1 MEKIYYCSVSGEP
14 LPGSRVEALRMLGIP
29 ENKWTA
35 VQHSKVRRNK
45 GIYFG
50 EQGSG
55 KLIIATKIYSDNIS
69 NLDEA
74 LVEQEKAEPNE
85 KKRIQRSYQQNS

>member
-14 LPGSRVEALRMLGIP
+14 LPGSRVEALQMLGIP
-29 ENKWTA
+29 ENVWTA

-55 KLIIATKIYSDNIS
+55 KLIIAKQIYSDSMTNI
-69 NLDEA
+69 DDA
-74 LVEQEKAEPNE
+74 LIEQEKQD
-85 KKRIQRSYQQNS
+85 KTRF

>member
-1 MEKIYYCSVSGEP
+1 MNKIYYCSISGEP
-14 LPGSRVEALRMLGIP
+14 LPISRIEALQMLGVP
-29 ENKWTA
+29 ENMWTLTK
-35 VQHSKVRRNK
+35 HSKVKRNK

-55 KLIIATKIYSDNIS
+55 KLIIANKVYSDNMT

-74 LVEQEKAEPNE
+74 LLEEEKRV
-85 KKRIQRSYQQNS
+85 K

>member
-14 LPGSRVEALRMLGIP
+14 LPGSRVDALRMLGIP
-29 ENKWTA
+29 ENLWTS
-35 VQHSKVRRNK
+35 VQHSKIKRNK

-55 KLIIATKIYSDNIS
+55 KLIIANKVYSDSMTNI
-69 NLDEA
+69 DDA
-74 LVEQEKAEPNE
+74 LLEQEKRDKTLA
-85 KKRIQRSYQQNS
+85 S

>member
-1 MEKIYYCSVSGEP
+1 MDKIYYCSVSGEP
-14 LPGSRVEALRMLGIP
+14 LEGSRVEALKMLGVP
-29 ENKWTA
+29 ENLWTA

-55 KLIIATKIYSDNIS
+55 KLIIASKIYSDSMS
-69 NLDEA
+69 NVNDALEA
-74 LVEQEKAEPNE
+74 EEKRDKTLVT
-85 KKRIQRSYQQNS
+85 

>member
-14 LPGSRVEALRMLGIP
+14 LPGSRVDALRMLGVP
-29 ENKWTA
+29 ENMWTSINN
-35 VQHSKVRRNK
+35 SKVRRNK

-55 KLIIATKIYSDNIS
+55 KLIIASKIYTDNIS

-74 LVEQEKAEPNE
+74 LTEQEKREQTLA
-85 KKRIQRSYQQNS
+85 S

>member
-14 LPGSRVEALRMLGIP
+14 LPGSRVDALRMLGMP
-29 ENKWTA
+29 ENTWTA
-35 VQHSKVRRNK
+35 VLHSKVRRNK

-55 KLIIATKIYSDNIS
+55 KLIIADKIYSDSMSSI
-69 NLDEA
+69 DEA
-74 LVEQEKAEPNE
+74 LEEQEKRDKTLSN
-85 KKRIQRSYQQNS
+85 

>member
-14 LPGSRVEALRMLGIP
+14 LPGSRVDALRMLGIP
-29 ENKWTA
+29 ENMWTSINN
-35 VQHSKVRRNK
+35 SKVRRNK

-55 KLIIATKIYSDNIS
+55 KLIIASKIYTDNIS

-74 LVEQEKAEPNE
+74 LTEQEKREQTLA
-85 KKRIQRSYQQNS
+85 S

>member
-14 LPGSRVEALRMLGIP
+14 LPGSRVEALKMLGIP
-29 ENKWTA
+29 ENMWTA
-35 VQHSKVRRNK
+35 VKHSKIRRNK

-55 KLIIATKIYSDNIS
+55 KLIIASKIYSDNIS

-74 LVEQEKAEPNE
+74 LTEQEKRDKTLA
-85 KKRIQRSYQQNS
+85 S

>member
-14 LPGSRVEALRMLGIP
+14 LPGSRVEALQMLGIP
-29 ENKWTA
+29 ENIWTA
-35 VQHSKVRRNK
+35 VQHSNVKRNK

-55 KLIIATKIYSDNIS
+55 KLIIAKRVYSDSMSNI
-69 NLDEA
+69 DDA
-74 LVEQEKAEPNE
+74 LTEQD
-85 KKRIQRSYQQNS
+85 KRDKTLAS

>member
-14 LPGSRVEALRMLGIP
+14 LPGSRVDALKMLGIP
-29 ENKWTA
+29 ENLWTS
-35 VQHSKVRRNK
+35 VQHSKIRRNK

-55 KLIIATKIYSDNIS
+55 KLIIADRIYSDNIS
-69 NLDEA
+69 NIDEA
-74 LVEQEKAEPNE
+74 LTDQEKRDKTLA
-85 KKRIQRSYQQNS
+85 S

>member
-1 MEKIYYCSVSGEP
+1 MNKIYYCSISGEP
-14 LPGSRVEALRMLGIP
+14 LSISRIEALQMLGVP
-29 ENKWTA
+29 ENMWTLTK
-35 VQHSKVRRNK
+35 HSKVKRNK

-55 KLIIATKIYSDNIS
+55 KLIIANKVYSDNMT

-74 LVEQEKAEPNE
+74 LLEEEKRV
-85 KKRIQRSYQQNS
+85 K

>member
-14 LPGSRVEALRMLGIP
+14 LPGSRVDALRMLGIP
-29 ENKWTA
+29 ENMWTSIS
-35 VQHSKVRRNK
+35 HSKVRRNK

-55 KLIIATKIYSDNIS
+55 KLIIANKIYSDSMTNI
-69 NLDEA
+69 DEA
-74 LVEQEKAEPNE
+74 LEEQEKRDKTLA
-85 KKRIQRSYQQNS
+85 S

>member
-14 LPGSRVEALRMLGIP
+14 LVGSRVEALQMLGIP
-29 ENKWTA
+29 ENMWTA

-55 KLIIATKIYSDNIS
+55 KLIIADKIYTDSIS
-69 NLDEA
+69 NVDEA
-74 LVEQEKAEPNE
+74 LIDQEKRDKTLSN
-85 KKRIQRSYQQNS
+85 

>member
-14 LPGSRVEALRMLGIP
+14 LPGSRVDALKMLGIP
-29 ENKWTA
+29 ENMWTA
-35 VQHSKVRRNK
+35 VKHSKIRRNK

-55 KLIIATKIYSDNIS
+55 KLIIASKIYSDNIS

-74 LVEQEKAEPNE
+74 LTEQEKRDKTLA
-85 KKRIQRSYQQNS
+85 S

>member
-14 LPGSRVEALRMLGIP
+14 LPGSRVDALRMLGIP
-29 ENKWTA
+29 ENLWTSI
-35 VQHSKVRRNK
+35 QHSKIKRNK

-55 KLIIATKIYSDNIS
+55 KLIIANKVYSDGMTNI
-69 NLDEA
+69 DDA
-74 LVEQEKAEPNE
+74 LLEQEKRDKTLA
-85 KKRIQRSYQQNS
+85 S

>member
-14 LPGSRVEALRMLGIP
+14 LTGSRVEALQMLGIP
-29 ENKWTA
+29 ENIWTA
-35 VQHSKVRRNK
+35 VQHSNVKRNK

-55 KLIIATKIYSDNIS
+55 KLIIAKRVYSDSMSNI
-69 NLDEA
+69 DDA
-74 LVEQEKAEPNE
+74 LTEQEKRDKTLA
-85 KKRIQRSYQQNS
+85 S

>member
-14 LPGSRVEALRMLGIP
+14 LAGSRVEALKMLGIP
-29 ENKWTA
+29 ENLWTSIE
-35 VQHSKVRRNK
+35 HSKVKRNK

-50 EQGSG
+50 SQGSG
-55 KLIIATKIYSDNIS
+55 KLIIASKIYNESDT

-74 LVEQEKAEPNE
+74 LNK
-85 KKRIQRSYQQNS
+85 

>member
-14 LPGSRVEALRMLGIP
+14 LAGSRVEALKMLGIP
-29 ENKWTA
+29 ENMWTS
-35 VQHSKVRRNK
+35 VQHSKTKRNK

-55 KLIIATKIYSDNIS
+55 KLIIASKIYSDNIS
-69 NLDEA
+69 NLDDA
-74 LVEQEKAEPNE
+74 LTEQEKRDKTLA
-85 KKRIQRSYQQNS
+85 S

>member
-14 LPGSRVEALRMLGIP
+14 LPGSRVDALRMLGVP
-29 ENKWTA
+29 EDIWTSINN
-35 VQHSKVRRNK
+35 SKVRRNK

-55 KLIIATKIYSDNIS
+55 KLIIASKIYTDNIS

-74 LVEQEKAEPNE
+74 LTEQEKREQTLA
-85 KKRIQRSYQQNS
+85 S

>member
-14 LPGSRVEALRMLGIP
+14 LPGSRVEALQMLGIP
-29 ENKWTA
+29 ENMWTA

-55 KLIIATKIYSDNIS
+55 KLIIANKIYTDSIS
-69 NLDEA
+69 NIDDA
-74 LVEQEKAEPNE
+74 LADQEKRD
-85 KKRIQRSYQQNS
+85 KTLSS

>member
-14 LPGSRVEALRMLGIP
+14 LPGSRVDALRMLGMP
-29 ENKWTA
+29 ENTWTA
-35 VQHSKVRRNK
+35 ILHSKVRRNK

-55 KLIIATKIYSDNIS
+55 KLIIADKIYSDSMSSI
-69 NLDEA
+69 DEA
-74 LVEQEKAEPNE
+74 LEEQEKRDKTLSN
-85 KKRIQRSYQQNS
+85 